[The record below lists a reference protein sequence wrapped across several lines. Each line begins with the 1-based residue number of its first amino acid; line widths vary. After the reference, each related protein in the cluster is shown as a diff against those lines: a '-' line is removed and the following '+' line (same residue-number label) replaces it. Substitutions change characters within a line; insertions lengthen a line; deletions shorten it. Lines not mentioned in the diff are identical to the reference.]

1 MVNFLVWVGV
11 GWVVLVAICAL
22 FIAGGQR
29 VQSS

>member
-1 MVNFLVWVGV
+1 MVNFLFWVGV
-11 GWVVLVAICAL
+11 GWIALVILCAL